1 MLYLHKKNT
10 IKLQT
15 KPDLD
20 SPHFTAHNLEEHSCG
35 LPGGWRPGGGR
46 ENPGGGTEKSIPP
59 ISIEKNIFRLHK

>member
-20 SPHFTAHNLEEHSCG
+20 SPNFTAHNLEEHSCG
-35 LPGGWRPGGGR
+35 LPGGGTPGGGR

-59 ISIEKNIFRLHK
+59 ISIEKYISFA